1 MIESLLYLYMC
12 FFVECVCEID
22 GFQFS
27 MFWFLLKLCLFNQ
40 DKRLSVANCSA
51 LKKQKA
57 AFDETVQ
64 LFNATK
70 HTLRSFL
77 RDRKE
82 QELNLGKIGEQRDL
96 LMTKLARVQDERQ
109 ARSLTL

>member
-1 MIESLLYLYMC
+1 M
-12 FFVECVCEID
+12 
-22 GFQFS
+22 
-27 MFWFLLKLCLFNQ
+27 
-40 DKRLSVANCSA
+40 SVADCAA
-51 LKKQKA
+51 LKKQKV
-57 AFDETVQ
+57 AFDEAAQ
-64 LFNATK
+64 RFNTTS

-109 ARSLTL
+109 AR